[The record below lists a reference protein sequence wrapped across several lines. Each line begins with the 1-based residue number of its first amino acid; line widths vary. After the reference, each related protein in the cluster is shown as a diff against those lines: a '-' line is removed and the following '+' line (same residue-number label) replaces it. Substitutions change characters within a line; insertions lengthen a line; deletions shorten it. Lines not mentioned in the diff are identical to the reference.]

1 MRWLCIAL
9 LPVMLHGADLASIQ
23 EEPNLE
29 KRSQLA
35 VDYANST
42 LDTAHQQYQDG
53 ETAKA
58 DASLKEVGASVELA
72 YQALLDTHKNPR
84 RDPKYFKRTELA
96 LRQLLRR
103 LEGMAE
109 SMSYE
114 DRQAAEKVRDRVAT
128 IHDNL
133 LQAIMKKK

>member
-35 VDYANST
+35 VDYANS
-42 LDTAHQQYQDG
+42 
-53 ETAKA
+53 KA